1 MIVDWPAMQE
11 GLRPIHLHATGFIV
25 RANGNEAAVRMT
37 CCRFEVTEAA
47 AHPMAA
53 TA

>member
-1 MIVDWPAMQE
+1 MQE

-37 CCRFEVTEAA
+37 CCRFEISDVSDQS
-47 AHPMAA
+47 MAA